1 MPRKTVKVS
10 ELRDRVNGALL
21 AKDSSL
27 WLRAPGKDRELTP
40 AEALRMGMISVLES
54 VLHETGNYR
63 GFGYQEMRRTED
75 GEYEIADET
84 RRVYYG

>member
-10 ELRDRVNGALL
+10 DLLERVNRALQTSGSTL
-21 AKDSSL
+21 Y
-27 WLRAPGKDRELTP
+27 LRAPGKDRELTP
-40 AEALRMGMISVLES
+40 AEAYRMGMISVLES